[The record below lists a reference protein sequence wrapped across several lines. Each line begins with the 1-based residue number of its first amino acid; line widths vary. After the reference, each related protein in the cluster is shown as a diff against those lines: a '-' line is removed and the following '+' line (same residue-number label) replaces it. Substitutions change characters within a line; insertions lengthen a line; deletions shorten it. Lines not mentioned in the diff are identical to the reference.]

1 MVMKLGRAACTAP
14 RFFFLFD
21 GKRAL
26 LLLLL
31 LLHPLLVPNSHSFLS
46 SPPSSL

>member
-1 MVMKLGRAACTAP
+1 MKLGRAACTAP
-14 RFFFLFD
+14 RFFFLLE

-26 LLLLL
+26 LLLLRL